1 MPASNASD
9 ATLLI
14 QSSYLP
20 VPMSVGLQAGLGVD
34 YELDYS
40 NWIINWIE
48 FLGSSGLDPK
58 NWIINWIEN
67 GNNELD
73 YKWITSNELDYR
85 ITSRI

>member
-1 MPASNASD
+1 MGRA
-9 ATLLI
+9 
-14 QSSYLP
+14 
-20 VPMSVGLQAGLGVD
+20 PMSVAGQAGLGVD

-40 NWIINWIE
+40 NWIINWIG

-58 NWIINWIEN
+58 NWIINWIED

-73 YKWITSNELDYR
+73 YEWITPNELDYR